1 MGSTL
6 SKLDLKPP
14 PTYLWTW
21 TKYGQPRKQSE
32 LESIDSNSTED
43 FQIEYNQLIFKQLI
57 VFHICTIYSIPW
69 TMNGQNGPDTAI
81 GQLQRSGLFTTLE
94 SIKAITS

>member
-21 TKYGQPRKQSE
+21 TKYGHAKTQSE
-32 LESIDSNSTED
+32 LKSMDGDSTGD
-43 FQIEYNQLIFKQLI
+43 
-57 VFHICTIYSIPW
+57 V
-69 TMNGQNGPDTAI
+69 QNEFI
-81 GQLQRSGLFTTLE
+81 
-94 SIKAITS
+94 

>member
-21 TKYGQPRKQSE
+21 TKYGQAKAQCGSE
-32 LESIDSNSTED
+32 SMDSDCTED
-43 FQIEYNQLIFKQLI
+43 FQIEFNLLKINRLNIFLI
-57 VFHICTIYSIPW
+57 YPDYPIPW
-69 TMNGQNGPDTAI
+69 TMNGQNDSHNAI
-81 GQLQRSGLFTTLE
+81 GQ
-94 SIKAITS
+94 

>member
-21 TKYGQPRKQSE
+21 TKYGQARTQSE
-32 LESIDSNSTED
+32 LESMDSNSTED
-43 FQIEYNQLIFKQLI
+43 F
-57 VFHICTIYSIPW
+57 
-69 TMNGQNGPDTAI
+69 
-81 GQLQRSGLFTTLE
+81 
-94 SIKAITS
+94 